1 MKLFLQVLAII
12 CACNFVVACGPKKP
26 TAEEAA
32 KQKPVK
38 IQDVGGDQ
46 TDIFAIPFDTS
57 EFEEGQEMD
66 KLRSL
71 GTRNEEAKSKKEQQK
86 SAAHSKQATG
96 TKDAAQPKKAS
107 PFDSQED

>member
-1 MKLFLQVLAII
+1 MKLFLQVLALI

-26 TAEEAA
+26 SAEEAA

-46 TDIFAIPFDTS
+46 TDIFAIPLDTS
-57 EFEEGQEMD
+57 EFEEEQEIK
-66 KLRSL
+66 KLHSL
-71 GTRNEEAKSKKEQQK
+71 EDRNKE
-86 SAAHSKQATG
+86 KQAKA
-96 TKDAAQPKKAS
+96 TKEGASSKPAQETKARPQKKVS